1 MDILIAVDGTGTDND
16 ADYKAEFGDPGALYC
31 SPNQSHVFTMHQS
44 WHHQKTKWYVRGPTM
59 MGLTTHNLAASA
71 ARAAVHMYKPG
82 ADRLFL
88 AGYSRGGAAVLQA
101 AVLLRLRKVPVHA
114 MFLYDAVDRASG
126 IIAADIIP
134 PNVKHCFH
142 AIRDSRARSRVYFG
156 NCGLEAAPGVDLHLR
171 SFLAT
176 HGALGGMPWSASNAG
191 SDGLINEHGEVTNL
205 VSGAASTIAKGVAA
219 LASAAAGPTGLMLAG
234 TFMATSSVIA
244 GVAARNSLTTT
255 ITPEQ
260 DRTTARA
267 VGEWMTDNLVEVLR
281 RDRGRPGA

>member
-44 WHHQKTKWYVRGPTM
+44 WHHQKTKWYSRGPTM

-71 ARAAVHMYKPG
+71 ARAAIHMYKPG

-88 AGYSRGGAAVLQA
+88 AGYSRGGASVLQA
-101 AVLLRLRKVPVHA
+101 ATLLYLRKIPVHA
-114 MFLYDAVDRASG
+114 MFLYDAVDRAAG
-126 IIAADIIP
+126 IVAADTIP
-134 PNVKHCFH
+134 PNVKQCFH
-142 AIRDSRARSRVYFG
+142 ALRDPKARSRVYFG
-156 NCGLEAAPGVDLHLR
+156 NCGLHASPGVDLR
-171 SFLAT
+171 PKSFVGT

-191 SDGLINEHGEVTNL
+191 SDGLINEHGEVTEL
-205 VSGAASTIAKGVAA
+205 VSGAARTLTKGVAA
-219 LASAAAGPTGLMLAG
+219 LAAVAAGPVGLVMAG
-234 TFMATSSVIA
+234 TIISSTSLIA

-260 DRTTARA
+260 DMMTARA
-267 VGEWMTDNLVEVLR
+267 VGQWMTNNLVEVLR
-281 RDRGRPGA
+281 RNHGKPGA